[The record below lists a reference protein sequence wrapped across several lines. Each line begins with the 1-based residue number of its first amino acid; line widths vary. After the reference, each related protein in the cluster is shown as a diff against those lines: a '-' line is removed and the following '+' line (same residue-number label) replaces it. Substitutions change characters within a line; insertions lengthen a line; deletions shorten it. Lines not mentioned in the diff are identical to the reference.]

1 MFCGPVSL
9 ISTFGFVAFPTFTN
23 DMKSLGLKK
32 GYNNEYTEYIA
43 YNNVE
48 SSELA
53 KPRQEIVVAKGRL

>member
-1 MFCGPVSL
+1 
-9 ISTFGFVAFPTFTN
+9 
-23 DMKSLGLKK
+23 MKSLGLQK

-53 KPRQEIVVAKGRL
+53 KSRQEIVAAKGRL